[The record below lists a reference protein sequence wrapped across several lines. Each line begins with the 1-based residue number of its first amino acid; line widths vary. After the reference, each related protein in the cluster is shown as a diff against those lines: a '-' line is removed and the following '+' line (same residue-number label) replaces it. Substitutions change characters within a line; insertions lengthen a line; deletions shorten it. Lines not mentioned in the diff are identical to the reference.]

1 MSKKQI
7 SFCTVTF
14 NNEDKIT
21 KFIENIESLK
31 SELFETTLYV
41 VDNSSTD
48 QTVNLVNEC
57 SKRFNSIHLIVPN
70 VNKGFGTGNNYV
82 LPYLKS
88 DFHVVIN
95 TDVIIPNAEVIN
107 EMILYMD
114 RHPEI
119 GLLSPK
125 ILNVDGTIQKLYKHN
140 PSVLDMAIRFISPNL
155 LKKRQAWF
163 VHDESN
169 YSEIGQIEHASGAF
183 MFFRTKVFKEIG
195 GFDERYFMYM
205 EDADIT
211 REVNRISK
219 AVFYPKVSV
228 IHEWQRDSHKKIRYM
243 LYTIKSMGQYF
254 HKWGWKWM

>member
-57 SKRFNSIHLIVPN
+57 SKRFNNIHLIVPN

-155 LKKRQAWF
+155 LKKDRLGLFMMKVTIQKLGKLSMQAGHLCSLEQKCLKRLEALTKDTLCIWKMPISQ
-163 VHDESN
+163 EKL
-169 YSEIGQIEHASGAF
+169 IE
-183 MFFRTKVFKEIG
+183 
-195 GFDERYFMYM
+195 
-205 EDADIT
+205 
-211 REVNRISK
+211 
-219 AVFYPKVSV
+219 
-228 IHEWQRDSHKKIRYM
+228 
-243 LYTIKSMGQYF
+243 
-254 HKWGWKWM
+254 